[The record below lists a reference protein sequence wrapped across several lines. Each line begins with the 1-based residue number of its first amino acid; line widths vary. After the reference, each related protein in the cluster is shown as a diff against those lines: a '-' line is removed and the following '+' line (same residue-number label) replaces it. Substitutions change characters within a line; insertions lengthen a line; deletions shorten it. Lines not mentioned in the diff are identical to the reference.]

1 MFKMFV
7 LHKQIIFIFIVSVLK
22 KGAIASGY
30 ENIVYCY
37 ITPLTQSIICNFW
50 FKDVYPFL
58 KKDLKYSANL
68 DNFVKTD
75 NNLFVLLPC

>member
-7 LHKQIIFIFIVSVLK
+7 LHKQIIFIFIVSVPK

-37 ITPLTQSIICNFW
+37 IAPYYDQG
-50 FKDVYPFL
+50 
-58 KKDLKYSANL
+58 A
-68 DNFVKTD
+68 
-75 NNLFVLLPC
+75 